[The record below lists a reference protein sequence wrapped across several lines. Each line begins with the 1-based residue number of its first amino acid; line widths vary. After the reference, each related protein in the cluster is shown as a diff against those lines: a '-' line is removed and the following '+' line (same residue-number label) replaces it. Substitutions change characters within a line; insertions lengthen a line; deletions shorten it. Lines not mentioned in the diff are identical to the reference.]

1 MKYVLYRFPDVVK
14 PTELD
19 EDGKPNYN
27 FELKDGVDEKSIKP
41 ELIAV
46 EFGDDISVVTR
57 ELMQDVIDD
66 LSGSQEYSRCKCTS
80 TIPEEPNN
88 LEYLSGNFDYE
99 MRGIVADLS
108 KPFNTI
114 IYFGVLEK
122 EEEERKITAVPF
134 VGSISC

>member
-27 FELKDGVDEKSIKP
+27 FELKDGVDEKKIKP

-46 EFGDDISVVTR
+46 EFGEDISAVAS
-57 ELMQDVIDD
+57 ELMQDVIDE
-66 LSGSQEYSRCKCTS
+66 LSGTAEYSRCKCKS
-80 TIPEEPNN
+80 SIPEEPNN
-88 LEYLSGNFDYE
+88 LEYLSGDYDYE
-99 MRGIVADLS
+99 MRGIVEDLS

-122 EEEERKITAVPF
+122 EEPEVGVMPF
-134 VGSISC
+134 YGSIGC